1 MRLKKIKL
9 AGFKS
14 FVDPTTIPL
23 HSNLTGIVGPN
34 GCGKSNVIDAV
45 RWVMGESSAKNL
57 RGDSM
62 ADVIFNGSNSRK
74 PVGQAFIE
82 LVFDNSDGSLGGQYA
97 NYAEISIKRV
107 VARDGQSNYFLNSA
121 RCRRRDITDVFLG
134 TGLGPRSYSIIEQG
148 MISRLIEAKPEELR
162 IYLEEAAGISK
173 YKERRRETETR
184 MRHTR
189 ENLERLQD
197 LRDEV
202 AKQLQHLQR
211 QAKTAERFKVL
222 KEEERRL
229 KAEYLALRWRGLDH
243 EDKALEQKI
252 RELETRREAALAEQR
267 GLERQLEEG
276 RAQQIETNDGFNEVQ
291 GRYYGVG
298 AEIAR
303 VEQAI
308 QHGKETE
315 HRQQHDLQQV
325 EKAWQEAQSHIH
337 NDQHRLGELTA
348 QLREHEPQLGSAEK
362 RAAESAA
369 LLASAE
375 EGMRTWQAEW
385 DEFNRLA
392 AEPAQTAEV
401 ERTRIQHLDQQL
413 MRLRDAIKRNEQEL
427 QSLSWEGLE
436 REIGELETQMA
447 EHTTQGSDL
456 EAQLGGLSE
465 RIGELREHNT
475 RYGQEIHQARIEL
488 QNARGR
494 DASIEA
500 LQQAALGEGKGV
512 IAGWL
517 ERQGLKDAP
526 RLAKELQ
533 VENGWERAVETVLG
547 ASVEAVCVEG
557 LDAYA
562 DVLSSIA
569 GGTLTLL
576 ERNNSGASSSIAD
589 ATPLA
594 SKVSADWSLG
604 GLLQDIYAADDL
616 NAALRLRE
624 HLPATGSVVT
634 RDGLWVGRHWLRVVR
649 ESDAKAGVLE
659 REKERRELSVQIDVL
674 ERRVSGLEL
683 ELENTREELREEE
696 RRRDELQS
704 QLNRLNSAKADIQAQ
719 VAGKRG
725 RLEQARNRSERLTR
739 ELREAEE
746 QIDRD
751 ESHVREARGCLDGAV
766 TRMDEFQR
774 RRETLVEKRRE
785 HETLLEQRRALARND
800 RDQVHQVALRVESTR
815 TGLASTQQSL
825 ERMRGQIAHLA
836 TRREELQEG
845 LRQAAAP
852 SRALATEL
860 EALLKRRIAVEEE
873 LGRAR
878 RKVEEIDERLRG
890 LEQGRSAAEQK
901 VQEVREALDRQ
912 RMEWQGVHVRRQTVE
927 EQIIETGFALQAL
940 FEEMPES
947 ATTDEWHE
955 KVENIAQRIQRLGPI
970 NLAAI
975 DEFKEQSERMAY
987 LDSQYADLTE
997 SLNTL
1002 ENAIRK
1008 IDRETRTRFKET
1020 YDKVNSGLKEMFP
1033 RLYGGGHAYLEMT
1046 GNDLLDTGITVM
1058 ARPPGKR
1065 ISTIHLLS
1073 GGEKALTAVA
1083 LVFAIFQLNPAP
1095 FCMLD
1100 EVDAPL
1106 DEANVGRFC
1115 DLVREMSERVQ
1126 FIFITHNK
1134 TTMEMA
1140 NQLIGVTM
1148 HEPGVSRLVA
1158 VDVDD
1163 AVQMATG

>member
-14 FVDPTTIPL
+14 FVDPTSIPL
-23 HSNLTGIVGPN
+23 PSNLTGIVGPN

-45 RWVMGESSAKNL
+45 RWVMGETSAKNL

-62 ADVIFNGSNSRK
+62 ADVIFNGSTSRK
-74 PVGQAFIE
+74 PVGQASIE

-97 NYAEISIKRV
+97 TYAEISVKRV
-107 VARDGQSNYFLNSA
+107 VSRDGQSNYFLNGA

-162 IYLEEAAGISK
+162 VYLEEAAGISK
-173 YKERRRETETR
+173 YKERRRETENR

-189 ENLERLQD
+189 ENLERLED
-197 LRDEV
+197 LREEV

-211 QAKTAERFKVL
+211 QARTAERFKVL

-229 KAEYLALRWRGLDH
+229 KAEHLALRWRGLDR

-252 RELETRREAALAEQR
+252 REQETRRESALAEQR
-267 GLERQLEEG
+267 AQERQIEEG
-276 RAQQIETNDGFNEVQ
+276 RAQQVEANDAFNEVQ

-337 NDQHRLGELTA
+337 NDQHRLNELA
-348 QLREHEPQLGSAEK
+348 EQLQTHEPQINAAEGQ
-362 RAAESAA
+362 AGESAA
-369 LLASAE
+369 QLAAAE
-375 EGMRTWQAEW
+375 EAMRTWQAEW
-385 DEFNRLA
+385 EEFNRLA

-413 MRLRDAIKRNEQEL
+413 MRARDAIKRGEQEL
-427 QSLSWEGLE
+427 QSLSWETLE
-436 REIGELETQMA
+436 REIGELETQMTERVAQGA
-447 EHTTQGSDL
+447 EM
-456 EAQLGGLSE
+456 EAQLGGFSE
-465 RIGELREHNT
+465 RIGTLRDQNS
-475 RYGQEIHQARIEL
+475 RYGQEIHQARTEL

-512 IAGWL
+512 VAGWL
-517 ERQGLKDAP
+517 ERQGLKEAP

-547 ASVEAVCVEG
+547 PSIEAVCVDG
-557 LDAYA
+557 IDAYA
-562 DVLSSIA
+562 ELLSGIA
-569 GGTLTLL
+569 GGTVTLF
-576 ERNNSGASSSIAD
+576 ERNQTTAGGNLDGAIA
-589 ATPLA
+589 LA
-594 SKVSADWSLG
+594 AKVSGDWPLG
-604 GLLQDIYAADDL
+604 GLLQDVYAAEDL
-616 NAALRLRE
+616 GEALRLRE
-624 HLPATGSVVT
+624 RLPAHGSVVT
-634 RDGLWVGRHWLRVVR
+634 RDGIWVGRHWLRVVR
-649 ESDAKAGVLE
+649 ESDARAGVLE
-659 REKERRELSVQIDVL
+659 REKERRELNALIDSL
-674 ERRVSGLEL
+674 DRRVSDLEL
-683 ELENTREELREEE
+683 ALENNRETLGDEEQ
-696 RRRDELQS
+696 RRDELQA
-704 QLNRLNSAKADIQAQ
+704 QLNRLNNGKAEIQAQ
-719 VAGKRG
+719 LASKRG
-725 RLEQARNRSERLTR
+725 RLDQAKGRSERLNR
-739 ELREAEE
+739 ELRDSEE
-746 QIDRD
+746 QIVRD
-751 ESHVREARGCLDGAV
+751 ETQVREARGRLDGAV
-766 TRMDEFQR
+766 ERMEEFQR
-774 RRETLVEKRRE
+774 RREALVEKRRE
-785 HETLLEQRRALARND
+785 HETLLDERRARARSD
-800 RDQVHQVALRVESTR
+800 RDQVHQMALRVESMRSNR
-815 TGLASTQQSL
+815 TSTQQSL
-825 ERMRGQIAHLA
+825 ERMQSQISHLA
-836 TRREELQEG
+836 TRREELQEA
-845 LRQAAAP
+845 LRQAVAP
-852 SRALATEL
+852 NQALSSEL
-860 EALLKRRIAVEEE
+860 EELLKRRIAVEAE
-873 LGRAR
+873 LGTAR
-878 RKVEEIDERLRG
+878 HKVEEIDERLRA

-901 VQEVREALDRQ
+901 VQEVREVLDRL
-912 RMEWQGVHVRRQTVE
+912 RMEWQGIHVRRQTVE
-927 EQIIETGFALQAL
+927 EQILETGFALQAL
-940 FEEMPES
+940 FDEMPES
-947 ATTDEWHE
+947 ATSDEWHE

-975 DEFKEQSERMAY
+975 DEFKEQSERMEY

-1033 RLYGGGHAYLEMT
+1033 RLFGGGHAYLEMT
-1046 GNDLLDTGITVM
+1046 GTDLLDTGITVM

-1083 LVFAIFQLNPAP
+1083 LVFAIFHLNPAP

-1115 DLVREMSERVQ
+1115 DLVKEMSERVQ

-1134 TTMEMA
+1134 TTMELA
-1140 NQLIGVTM
+1140 NHLTGVTM

-1163 AVQMATG
+1163 AIQMAAG